1 MNILLI
7 MWSPIIAAVL
17 CLVIYAVV
25 CARKSLNV
33 IDYGIS
39 FIAYVVLYG
48 LLGFLASI
56 VIVFALTAIYNSP
69 QGPLILIVYGPI
81 GTAVGQII
89 GISIW
94 VLKKS
99 ENKVD

>member
-1 MNILLI
+1 MNIFLF

-17 CLVIYAVV
+17 CLVIYLVV
-25 CARKSLNV
+25 CVRKSLNV

-48 LLGFLASI
+48 LLGLLSSI
-56 VIVFALTAIYNSP
+56 VIVFALTAFYNSP

-89 GISIW
+89 GVLIW

-99 ENKVD
+99 